1 MVMIYET
8 LILAVATLAA
18 PLFGKWVGCELHMRP
33 FGLVGASGLFF
44 LLTVAFSV
52 LPIKVDF
59 IASIWFACS
68 VVSYFIGWLA
78 LLAGAF
84 WQLSEVLGFHHAK
97 AHGQA

>member
-8 LILAVATLAA
+8 LILAVAALSA
-18 PLFGKWVGCELHMRP
+18 PLFGKWVGCELHRRP

-52 LPIKVDF
+52 LPVEMAF
-59 IASIWFACS
+59 ISSIWFACS
-68 VVSYFIGWLA
+68 VISYFIGWLA

-84 WQLSEVLGFHHAK
+84 WQLSEVLGIYQVKVHE
-97 AHGQA
+97 